1 MKNYQLPTREEM
13 RPNNEVVLQQN
24 LMLGADLCK
33 APGCLLAKD
42 GNDTA
47 GISLAVVK
55 RSQKPPGAEMQFNIF
70 QTADI

>member
-1 MKNYQLPTREEM
+1 
-13 RPNNEVVLQQN
+13 
-24 LMLGADLCK
+24 MLGADLFK
-33 APGCLLAKD
+33 DLLAKD

-55 RSQKPPGAEMQFNIF
+55 WSQKPPGAEMQFNIF

>member
-1 MKNYQLPTREEM
+1 MCPKNR
-13 RPNNEVVLQQN
+13 VVLQQN
-24 LMLGADLCK
+24 LMLGADLFK
-33 APGCLLAKD
+33 DLLAKD

-70 QTADI
+70 QTDDI